1 MSVLEENIAKLD
13 SHLKRFREVGVLN
26 CIAGDDLAGSQG
38 TFQTHSPVDKS
49 IICNVAHGSTE
60 DIDLAADAALE
71 AFSAWREMPALE
83 RKEVLIRIADVIE

>member
-1 MSVLEENIAKLD
+1 MTVLEENIAKLD

-49 IICNVAHGSTE
+49 IICNVAHGSAEDRTFSSDFEYEHRTE
-60 DIDLAADAALE
+60 NE
-71 AFSAWREMPALE
+71 QTNRFFEW
-83 RKEVLIRIADVIE
+83 